1 MLRRLMSIAMI
12 MVVDAV
18 SSADC
23 VLCCSYKF
31 DIHRDATLNHD
42 LNTYPVRHN
51 CQNHFTLYKG
61 LQNINILKS
70 LLQATRE
77 GQETLQYVYSY

>member
-23 VLCCSYKF
+23 VICCSYKF
-31 DIHRDATLNHD
+31 EIHRDRCH
-42 LNTYPVRHN
+42 
-51 CQNHFTLYKG
+51 
-61 LQNINILKS
+61 S
-70 LLQATRE
+70 E
-77 GQETLQYVYSY
+77 S